1 MKIPG
6 TIQEIARA
14 RNGMVSTAEA
24 VAVGCSRA
32 SLSLWVRAG
41 LLERVAHGV
50 YLLPDAMEDEL
61 AVMAARS
68 KRIVFSHETALLLNG
83 LAERTP
89 VRHSATFPRNAVPRR
104 ELRDTIACHYVS
116 PGNLSLGKTV
126 RTTSFGAPV
135 PCYDAERTVCD
146 IVRSRNKM
154 DEETFLSGLRLYAA
168 WPAKDTALLDSYA
181 RALGAENA
189 VRRYME
195 TLL

>member
-1 MKIPG
+1 MH
-6 TIQEIARA
+6 
-14 RNGMVSTAEA
+14 NGMITAAEA
-24 VAVGCSRA
+24 VAAGCSRA
-32 SLSLWVRAG
+32 SLPLWVRAG

-61 AVMAARS
+61 AVLAARS
-68 KRIVFSHETALLLNG
+68 ARIVFSHETALLLNG

-104 ELRDTIACHYVS
+104 EFRDAVECHFVS
-116 PGNLSLGKTV
+116 PENWALGKTV
-126 RTTSFGAPV
+126 RTTSFGSSV

-154 DEETFLSGLRLYAA
+154 DEETFLSGLRRYAA
-168 WPAKDTALLDSYA
+168 GPAKDTARLDAYA
-181 RALGAENA
+181 RALGTEIA